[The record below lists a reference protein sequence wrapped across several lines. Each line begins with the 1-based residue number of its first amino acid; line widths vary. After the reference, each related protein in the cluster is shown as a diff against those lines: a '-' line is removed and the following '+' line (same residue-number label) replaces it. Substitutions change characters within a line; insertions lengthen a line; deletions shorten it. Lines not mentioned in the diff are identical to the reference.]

1 MPLDNSGSK
10 QSVGNN
16 IKTEMAAGK
25 PQKQAIAIAMNTK
38 RKAQGFNKGG
48 AVCTDPSIAQQFENN
63 IAETIASGVAANT
76 RHSEVNPTS
85 KVGLA
90 KGGPAKKGWRRF

>member
-1 MPLDNSGSK
+1 MPLDKSGSK
-10 QSVGNN
+10 ASVGTN

-48 AVCTDPSIAQQFENN
+48 SVAKGACADPSIVQQFENN
-63 IAETIASGVAANT
+63 LAETA
-76 RHSEVNPTS
+76 VNPTS

-90 KGGPAKKGWRRF
+90 KGGPAKPGWRRF